1 MPITVDA
8 AWIVGILLALIRV
21 GAFAAASPILA
32 KVMPK
37 VGRGAFA
44 IALSVALAP
53 PSAHVPDLPGL
64 IAAAAVNFGVG
75 LVLAFISGLPFYAFD
90 VAGNVVELGAG
101 LASAPIL
108 DPAGDHTSG
117 VLVNMFNMTALA
129 ILMVVGGDRLMVRGL
144 ALSIQAVPLAGVAR
158 MPSRLATLVMDSLGA
173 LMVSGVAL
181 AAPVLAAIFLADLA
195 LAALARF
202 APQTNA
208 FVIGLPL
215 KLLISLMLLGAIVAI
230 FPSVVQQVMTAMAHS
245 MTDIIHGLT
254 P

>member
-1 MPITVDA
+1 MPITVNA
-8 AWIVGILLALIRV
+8 TWIVGILLAIIRV
-21 GAFAAASPILA
+21 AAFAVASPILA

-37 VGRGAFA
+37 VGRGAA
-44 IALSVALAP
+44 Q
-53 PSAHVPDLPGL
+53 
-64 IAAAAVNFGVG
+64 
-75 LVLAFISGLPFYAFD
+75 
-90 VAGNVVELGAG
+90 
-101 LASAPIL
+101 IL
-108 DPAGDHTSG
+108 DPSGDHTSG
-117 VLVNMFNMTALA
+117 VLVSMFNMTALA

-158 MPSRLATLVMDSLGA
+158 MPSGLATMLIDSLGA

-230 FPSVVQQVMTAMAHS
+230 FP
-245 MTDIIHGLT
+245 
-254 P
+254 